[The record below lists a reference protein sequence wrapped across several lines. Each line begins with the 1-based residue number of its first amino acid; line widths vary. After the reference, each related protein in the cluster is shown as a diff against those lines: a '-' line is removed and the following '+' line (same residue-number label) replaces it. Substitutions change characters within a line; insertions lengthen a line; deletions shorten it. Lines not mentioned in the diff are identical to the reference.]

1 MPKLTFK
8 LRCADCGQNFKK
20 SEMETTVDGEWNCWT
35 CYNVDDT
42 DDEECSD
49 SDTYDEYEEVLDT
62 LAKSLGIPYYTMD
75 DIIDKLN
82 SLKIKCDFTNV
93 PNMIQ
98 EVELKTFEKK
108 EKAILDRIDWVAT
121 RALGRIE
128 LW

>member
-82 SLKIKCDFTNV
+82 SLK
-93 PNMIQ
+93 
-98 EVELKTFEKK
+98 KK